1 MLDHHLQRSIVY
13 RLAFS
18 SGLRFSELK
27 PDTVENKLFDYHLK
41 KVLAA
46 GYVMKDGAGLY
57 ILTPEGRRLGTRILD
72 GQQTLADQPESVL
85 FLIIRRVLD
94 GAWLMYTRSTH
105 PMLGY
110 SGFMHCTPNAYEHCE
125 VTAARE
131 CQERTGLQ
139 ATFRALGG
147 GYSRIKAAD
156 GTLESFTNFT
166 LLVSDDAEGELVQHD
181 EFAEYYWEAAPH
193 AERVYFPTTTALV
206 EAYERNKP
214 FFIELS
220 LTAN

>member
-18 SGLRFSELK
+18 AGLRFSELK

-57 ILTPEGRRLGTRILD
+57 TLTPEGRRLGTRILD
-72 GQQTLADQPESVL
+72 KQQALADQAESVL
-85 FLIIRRVLD
+85 FLIIRQAAD
-94 GAWLMYTRSTH
+94 GAWLMYTRGTH

-110 SGFMHCTPNAYEHCE
+110 SGFMHCTPNANEPCE

-131 CQERTGLQ
+131 CLERTGLQ
-139 ATFRALGG
+139 ASFRALGG
-147 GYSRIKAAD
+147 GYSRIKADD

-166 LLVSDDAEGELVQHD
+166 LLVSDDAEGDLIQHD
-181 EFAEYYWEAAPH
+181 TYAEYYWEATPSAD
-193 AERVYFPTTTALV
+193 RTYFPTTAALM
-206 EAYERNKP
+206 EAYERNEP

-220 LTAN
+220 LTAS